1 MDFNTC
7 EIIQEGGKYEKKHE
21 PPVPTGIK
29 EIAGNKQQDVL
40 QTQIALCCKPI
51 EEENSGQE
59 KRKANRVK
67 KHNILKPRVNHW

>member
-1 MDFNTC
+1 MDFNAC

-29 EIAGNKQQDVL
+29 EIAGNQQQNVL

-51 EEENSGQE
+51 KEENNWKE
-59 KRKANRVK
+59 KCEANGVE